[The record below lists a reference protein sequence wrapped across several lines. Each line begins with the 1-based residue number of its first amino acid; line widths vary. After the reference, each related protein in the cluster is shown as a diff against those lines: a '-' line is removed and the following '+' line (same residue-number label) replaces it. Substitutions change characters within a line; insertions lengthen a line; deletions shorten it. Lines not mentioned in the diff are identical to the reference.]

1 MRSSVCLCVF
11 VFAAVQGIFSKL
23 SQINQIA
30 KETLVPGALTFAYAN
45 ESRGSAGAFLLDAWT
60 K

>member
-30 KETLVPGALTFAYAN
+30 KETLVPGALTF

>member
-1 MRSSVCLCVF
+1 MRSSVCY
-11 VFAAVQGIFSKL
+11 L